1 MIPVFKY
8 VGERST
14 AKNYCLVSL
23 FLWLVTSLKNLYII
37 SLCITRRNAAYA
49 GKTQLV
55 LFDPSINTG
64 DIDVKMDGSVSLLN

>member
-37 SLCITRRNAAYA
+37 SLCITRRNAAYFFISSMVL
-49 GKTQLV
+49 GLLDQLQI
-55 LFDPSINTG
+55 F
-64 DIDVKMDGSVSLLN
+64 